1 MAPLTIAIHKDPD
14 GVDPISPLPVRVNDF
29 QKSNVPSPTSTRSP
43 GSRILSGKSASR
55 QGKELEDLENKYKET
70 KLEMEEIKRQKSEN
84 LNFANVQRK
93 IEAIM
98 YEMDEAKKRYD
109 ELKNEKSFPG
119 DSILG
124 QDQQIKEMEDQI
136 KLLNERLQKEENEQK
151 ARQSKVVEEQMA
163 NTEELEQQVMLQEME
178 IMNLTAEIE
187 QLRQKKGANSIG
199 DQIKQQE
206 ASNAAKYAE
215 IQKMEEKLKSM
226 RDEQDDFKIQ
236 QASIVEKHT
245 EEQSEFVV
253 KPTSATYDEI
263 SRLQDDITNLRMQ
276 QEKLRATST
285 SKSQPWNQDLKKQEG
300 ICTKKTELEVV
311 ANNDIRDFEEP
322 VDSQSDN
329 EEHNILSLPRLEEP
343 SKSVTSTRKEKNSA
357 FGSSDRSVSSA
368 QSLESIDEENES
380 EPVEIKKTK
389 TIDSNSDTSA
399 TGISSSSSSRDDA
412 SSTKDSTPSVKENAV
427 EIMHTDDGSIE
438 AINYTRPA
446 LKSAPSQASDEGTFS
461 SASNNSSSS
470 ESSQSEGSRASSR
483 GSSSG
488 FYSSD
493 ASTQSSS
500 RSILEQIPEEAET
513 DDSDAES
520 EGPKSVKD
528 QETKELQTGSLIL
541 RKQLKE
547 SESKFE
553 SLMSDYKQLVSKS
566 QLRMEKLQEENRK
579 LRDSQGAALKSM
591 AQDSEEEKKSR
602 WLKQENK
609 MLLKSMEKQNEVL
622 DKANKNYEKL
632 QNEHSATLAMLE
644 DKNKRYDRLILD
656 FSNLAGTGKNS
667 EDYNRL
673 RALHETVVLKLADM
687 GEDNDRLEKER
698 DVAIEELENKD
709 VQIRAHDEAIASLN
723 KTEYD
728 LKMLEN
734 VHEETIIELQQ
745 LTDKNKELKAM
756 NENGVSNEDFEQLK
770 QDHVATKT
778 ELELLAASN
787 KEFSGIQDKLNAS
800 EVKVA
805 MLEEEDKKMKEK
817 LHATKKKS
825 KSRADQLKDVISQ
838 YKALKTE
845 YSEKCVEVDRLKIA
859 AEGLDGG
866 KGMKEMDKL
875 VEAVQTAKKDAEE
888 AAKSKTAREKDLRI
902 VLNHYEKLRL
912 KYEKVRAKLDSK
924 DSTPFDEGS
933 CASRSQPFDE
943 ASTTEEGQKKS
954 SVASDDESSKY
965 QEEVENLEKLLKESK
980 DSVVWKDDKI
990 VQTLTEL
997 KSAKGQIKKLEKE
1010 KKSLE
1015 SELSDVK
1022 SKLLLAQKET
1032 ENAEEKK
1039 GSGQERLRGAIAKH
1053 HQLQQ
1058 VYDSL
1063 LKKFNDSRAE
1073 LERAKNEIKVK
1084 KQEEK
1089 HARKRAATVH
1099 TQYKK
1104 LKEDHDVVV
1113 QRLEK
1118 LKEEMTTN
1126 NTAEC

>member
-1 MAPLTIAIHKDPD
+1 MAPLTIAIRKDPD
-14 GVDPISPLPVRVNDF
+14 GVDPISPLPVRMNDF
-29 QKSNVPSPTSTRSP
+29 QKSSVSSPTSTRSP
-43 GSRILSGKSASR
+43 GSRILSGRSATR

-70 KLEMEEIKRQKSEN
+70 KLQMEEIKRQKSEN
-84 LNFANVQRK
+84 NNFSNVQRK

-98 YEMDEAKKRYD
+98 YEMNEAKKQYD
-109 ELKNEKSFPG
+109 ELKNEKTCSM
-119 DSILG
+119 LG
-124 QDQQIKEMEDQI
+124 QDQQIKHMEGQI
-136 KLLNERLQKEENEQK
+136 RLLNERLQKEESEQK
-151 ARQSKVVEEQMA
+151 ARQSKVAEEQMA
-163 NTEELEQQVMLQEME
+163 DTEELEQQVMLQEME

-187 QLRQKKGANSIG
+187 QLRHKKGADSIG

-226 RDEQDDFKIQ
+226 RDEQDAFKVQ
-236 QASIVEKHT
+236 QKSIVEKHA
-245 EEQSEFVV
+245 EERFAFVV

-263 SRLQDDITNLRMQ
+263 SKLQDDITNLRMQ

-285 SKSQPWNQDLKKQEG
+285 SKSQPWNQDLKQQEG

-311 ANNDIRDFEEP
+311 ANNDIGDFEEP
-322 VDSQSDN
+322 VDSKSDN
-329 EEHNILSLPRLEEP
+329 EEQNILSLPSLEETN
-343 SKSVTSTRKEKNSA
+343 KSVTSVRKKKNSA

-368 QSLESIDEENES
+368 QSLESIAEENEN
-380 EPVEIKKTK
+380 EPVEINKTK
-389 TIDSNSDTSA
+389 TLDSNSDTSA
-399 TGISSSSSSRDDA
+399 TGDSSASSSRDDA
-412 SSTKDSTPSVKENAV
+412 SIKVSTTSATENAV

-446 LKSAPSQASDEGTFS
+446 LKTSPSEVSDDGTFS
-461 SASNNSSSS
+461 SESDNCTSS
-470 ESSQSEGSRASSR
+470 ESSQSNGSRASSR

-488 FYSSD
+488 FYSSE

-500 RSILEQIPEEAET
+500 RSILEQIPEEAEG
-513 DDSDAES
+513 DDSDADS
-520 EGPKSVKD
+520 DGPKSVKD

-566 QLRMEKLQEENRK
+566 QVRMEKLQEENRK
-579 LRDSQGAALKSM
+579 LRESQGAALKNM

-698 DVAIEELENKD
+698 DAAIEELEKQD
-709 VQIRAHDEAIASLN
+709 VQIRAYDEAIASLN

-745 LTDKNKELKAM
+745 LADKNKELKAM
-756 NENGVSNEDFEQLK
+756 NENGVSNEDFEKLK
-770 QDHVATKT
+770 QDHVAVAT
-778 ELELLAASN
+778 ELEMLVESN
-787 KEFSGIQDKLNAS
+787 KEFIGIQEKLNAS
-800 EVKVA
+800 EVNVA
-805 MLEEEDKKMKEK
+805 MLEEEDRKMKEK
-817 LHATKKKS
+817 LLATKKKS
-825 KSRADQLKDVISQ
+825 KARADQLKDVISQ
-838 YKALKTE
+838 YKTLKTE
-845 YSEKCVEVDRLKIA
+845 YSEKCVEVDRLKVA
-859 AEGLDGG
+859 AKGFDGG
-866 KGMKEMDKL
+866 KGVKEMEKL
-875 VEAVQTAKKDAEE
+875 VEAVQKAKTDAEE
-888 AAKSKTAREKDLRI
+888 AAKGKKAREKDLRV

-912 KYEKVRAKLDSK
+912 KYEKVRLKFDSK
-924 DSTPFDEGS
+924 DSSSCDEAS

-943 ASTTEEGQKKS
+943 ASTTEEGHKKS

-965 QEEVENLEKLLKESK
+965 QEEVGNLEKLLKESK
-980 DSVVWKDDKI
+980 ESVVWKDDKI
-990 VQTLTEL
+990 AQTLTEL
-997 KSAKGQIKKLEKE
+997 KSAKEQIKKLEKD
-1010 KKSLE
+1010 KMSLE
-1015 SELSDVK
+1015 SELADVK
-1022 SKLLLAQKET
+1022 SKLLLAKKET
-1032 ENAEEKK
+1032 ENAEEKQ

-1063 LKKFNDSRAE
+1063 LKKFDDSRAE

-1084 KQEEK
+1084 EQEEK
-1089 HARKRAATVH
+1089 HARKRAASVH

-1118 LKEEMTTN
+1118 LKEEMMTNN